1 MESKCGTINLQ
12 LNMKDTAEYLFLEY
26 FFYTGK
32 LNQSNRER
40 AQGLVAN
47 LLLSHIQKKPS
58 FRPRSN
64 SNNRLPRD
72 TVADMVRAFCKS
84 YLPHG
89 YESWKLRE
97 KQWEGTPLSVN
108 RSVSTNFSSGR
119 PRSKSMVNEKK
130 SNSSFG
136 SKFDLFGKKL
146 SRK

>member
-1 MESKCGTINLQ
+1 
-12 LNMKDTAEYLFLEY
+12 MKDTAEYLFLDY

-40 AQGLVAN
+40 AQGLVTN

-72 TVADMVRAFCKS
+72 TVADMVRAFCKN

-130 SNSSFG
+130 SISSFG